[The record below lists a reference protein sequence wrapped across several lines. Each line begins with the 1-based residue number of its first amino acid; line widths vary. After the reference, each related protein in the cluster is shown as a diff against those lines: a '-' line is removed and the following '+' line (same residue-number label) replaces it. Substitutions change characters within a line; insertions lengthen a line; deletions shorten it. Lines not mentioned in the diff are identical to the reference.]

1 MQPALVCRSSRLFSL
16 LMLWFVF
23 DIIWQDQLVR
33 SRLLKVWEVLVI
45 LASLIWY
52 DYGYAIA
59 NRVNSDWLKVI
70 LTKLPGND
78 LRRRHTAVTA
88 VTSTPT
94 PRQPHQQQKPVNPN
108 LSMSV
113 VGDAANTS
121 MASQMGDA
129 NSRNASPV
137 LGQRPAMRGGQLLR
151 SKCLKLKRNGN
162 ADIVVEVDL
171 INLFL

>member
-1 MQPALVCRSSRLFSL
+1 MQPALVRRSSRLFSL
-16 LMLWFVF
+16 LMLWLVF
-23 DIIWQDQLVR
+23 YIIRHNHLVH
-33 SRLLKVWEVLVI
+33 SRLLTVWEVFVI
-45 LASLIWY
+45 LAFLIWY
-52 DYGYAIA
+52 DSDYAIT
-59 NRVNSDWLKVI
+59 NRVNANWLKVI

-121 MASQMGDA
+121 MASHMGDA

-137 LGQRPAMRGGQLLR
+137 LGQRPAMHGGQLLR
-151 SKCLKLKRNGN
+151 SKCLKLKIIGN
-162 ADIVVEVDL
+162 ADIVVVVDL
-171 INLFL
+171 IKL